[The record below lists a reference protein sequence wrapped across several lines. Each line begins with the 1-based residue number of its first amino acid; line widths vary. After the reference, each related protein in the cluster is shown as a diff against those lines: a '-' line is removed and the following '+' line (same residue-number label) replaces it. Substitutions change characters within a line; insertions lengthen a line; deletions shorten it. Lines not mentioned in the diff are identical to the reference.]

1 MSTTPASPGEPE
13 RTDYRKLMAACEMT
27 TFRASG
33 PGGQHRNRRESA
45 VRLKHLPTGI
55 VVVAT
60 ERRSQHQNR
69 MVALERLARKLEL
82 RRRKRRPRKATTPT
96 GAARERRLSE
106 KKQRAAVRK
115 TRGRVRREED

>member
-1 MSTTPASPGEPE
+1 
-13 RTDYRKLMAACEMT
+13 MT

-55 VVVAT
+55 VVIAT

-69 MVALERLARKLEL
+69 MMALQRLARKLAE
-82 RRRKRRPRKATTPT
+82 RRKKRRPRKASAPT
-96 GAARERRLSE
+96 GASRERRLSH
-106 KKQRAAVRK
+106 KKHRAAVRK
-115 TRGRVRREED
+115 TRGKVGRDED